1 MNPLDCILLIDD
13 NEDDNFFHSRL
24 IKKANISKEV
34 VAITNPLTA
43 LERLTNKNDDLKPD
57 LIFLDINMP
66 EMDGWEFLENYEKL
80 DPGLHNGH
88 IIMMLSTS
96 LNVDDQ
102 SKADSNSVVKGFNA
116 KPLSRDMLF
125 EVLENFYPGRF

>member
-24 IKKANISKEV
+24 IKKANVTRDVIS
-34 VAITNPLTA
+34 ITNPEIA
-43 LERLTNKNDDLKPD
+43 LARLTDHTDRLKPD

-66 EMDGWEFLENYEKL
+66 EMDGWEFLEHYEKL
-80 DPGLHNGH
+80 DPGLQNGH

-102 SKADSNSVVKGFNA
+102 LRADSNNIVKGFNS
-116 KPLSRDMLF
+116 KPLTNTMLF
-125 EVLENFYPGRF
+125 EILEKFYPGRF